1 MLSFHVSLTVIVQE
15 NFAVILQKINI
26 DAQIIYETTDK
37 GENNYWI
44 KLPGEDPMK
53 LNYYLDTYLDQTD
66 KQHEI
71 IRQHIVIASRNYHN
85 RFKAFM
91 RDIVMNRNNPMCI
104 KHWDTKTE
112 FQGRGAGNNKYVK
125 RNYVDSIL
133 LVWENQQPTY
143 CLLHNLIYKSYFSPP
158 PWCSLGRPT
167 KDGTN
172 IMSKRKWPDQVD
184 KI

>member
-1 MLSFHVSLTVIVQE
+1 MQE

-37 GENNYWI
+37 GENYYWI

-53 LNYYLDTYLDQTD
+53 LDYYLDTYLDQTD
-66 KQHEI
+66 RKHEI

-91 RDIVMNRNNPMCI
+91 RDIVMNKNNPMCI

-125 RNYVDSIL
+125 RNYVDSI
-133 LVWENQQPTY
+133 NN
-143 CLLHNLIYKSYFSPP
+143 LHIACFIILIYKSFFSPP